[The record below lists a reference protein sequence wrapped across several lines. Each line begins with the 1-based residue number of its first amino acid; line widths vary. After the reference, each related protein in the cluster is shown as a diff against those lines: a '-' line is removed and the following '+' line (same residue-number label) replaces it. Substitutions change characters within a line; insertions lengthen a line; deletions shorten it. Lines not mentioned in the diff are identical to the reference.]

1 MLTPKLASKTIESI
15 EISTVYAPP
24 AAAWNFINWILK
36 RPTAEGGLKKF
47 SIKDIQEPKEDSK
60 APEYPYLETK
70 AEFDAAI
77 EASKDRPLLID
88 FTAEWCPPCKYI
100 GPIFDDYI
108 E

>member
-1 MLTPKLASKTIESI
+1 MRFYLRHVPTTI
-15 EISTVYAPP
+15 
-24 AAAWNFINWILK
+24 
-36 RPTAEGGLKKF
+36 KF
-47 SIKDIQEPKEDSK
+47 ADGPSRGRAIQEPKEDSK
-60 APEYPYLETK
+60 APEYPYLETM

-100 GPIFDDYI
+100 GPIYDDYI